1 MQKYRKYR
9 EKIIVQVIAVL
20 MAILLVGCS
29 SKNTTDSE
37 KQLIQISKELIEE
50 KYNLS
55 IEEGEYL
62 YSVGKQINENEFVDL
77 ESDIKPEKGYENIV
91 SVSATISSAPKD
103 NQIIGYSVI
112 FNLSTKK
119 VYKIEIEK

>member
-1 MQKYRKYR
+1 MK
-9 EKIIVQVIAVL
+9 KIIVQVIAVL

-55 IEEGEYL
+55 IEEREYL
-62 YSVGKQINENEFVDL
+62 YSVGKQINENEFVDF

>member
-1 MQKYRKYR
+1 M
-9 EKIIVQVIAVL
+9 VVVL
-20 MAILLVGCS
+20 MGALLVGCS
-29 SKNTTDSE
+29 SDNTTESE

-55 IEEGEYL
+55 IDEEEYL

-77 ESDIKPEKGYENIV
+77 ETDIQTEKGYENIV
-91 SVSATISSAPKD
+91 SVSATISSSPKD
-103 NQIIGYSVI
+103 NQISGYSVI